1 MEIGNLGDKCYIRLD
16 QLYSHGS
23 NIIKQIDVLLK

>member
-16 QLYSHGS
+16 QLNTNGN
-23 NIIKQIDVLLK
+23 NIMNQINMLLY